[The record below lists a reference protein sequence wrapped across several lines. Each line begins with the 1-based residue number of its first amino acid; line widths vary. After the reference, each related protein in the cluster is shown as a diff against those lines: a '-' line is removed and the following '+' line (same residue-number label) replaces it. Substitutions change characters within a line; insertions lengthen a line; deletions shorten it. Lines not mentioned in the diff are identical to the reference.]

1 MVLPKIGRR
10 TGCVNPGGVVS
21 KKTSPS
27 THSTSSPA
35 SGPGAPKHR
44 LSLPGFPEASA
55 GGAAAGGGDPSPG
68 TSPRMRGSGRAT
80 GRTEP
85 ARVLWTAGRRD
96 RIVARMDPLTDPPDE
111 TAPAKPSAGSGDTSI
126 ERNPLVRTGLALA
139 DFSERWFP
147 DAFVFALV
155 ALLLTFAGA
164 WSLGERPVKLLS
176 IAGSSF
182 WGLVPFT
189 MQMAIVIIGGWVVAS
204 SPPLAR
210 LIVRLA
216 SVPRTPRGAVAL
228 VAFLS
233 MASSLLS
240 WGLSL
245 VFTGLLVREVCRK
258 VPRVDYRAI
267 GAAAYLGLGSIWA
280 FGLSS
285 SAALL
290 MATPSAMPP
299 KLLAQTGVI
308 PLAQTI
314 FTWQSCVC
322 AVVLLL
328 LSVAIAV
335 FSCPPEERARTQE
348 DFGIRYVPLTVEET
362 EGPARPGEWL
372 ERSRLLTVLVGAIGI
387 GALVVTFAEKGG
399 LAALNLDVFNFAF
412 VFAGLI
418 LHGRP
423 RSFLKAVAAAVP
435 ATTGVLIQFPF
446 YAAIFGLISQTVVT
460 QRLEELFV
468 ALSTKGTF
476 PLLVAGYSAFLGLF
490 VPSGGGKWVI
500 EAPYVMAAA
509 RQFGVD
515 PGWTVQIY
523 NAAEALPNLLNPFW
537 MLPLMGILSVR
548 ARELAG
554 YAILQLL
561 FHVPVVFLL
570 SWLLARTF

>member
-1 MVLPKIGRR
+1 MGRN
-10 TGCVNPGGVVS
+10 T
-21 KKTSPS
+21 
-27 THSTSSPA
+27 
-35 SGPGAPKHR
+35 
-44 LSLPGFPEASA
+44 
-55 GGAAAGGGDPSPG
+55 G
-68 TSPRMRGSGRAT
+68 TS
-80 GRTEP
+80 
-85 ARVLWTAGRRD
+85 
-96 RIVARMDPLTDPPDE
+96 E
-111 TAPAKPSAGSGDTSI
+111 TAAI
-126 ERNPLVRTGLALA
+126 ERNPLIRTGLALA

-155 ALLLTFAGA
+155 ALLLSCAGA
-164 WSLGERPVKLLS
+164 WALGERPARLLS

-204 SPPLAR
+204 SPPVAR
-210 LIVRLA
+210 LIRLLA
-216 SVPRTPRGAVAL
+216 SVPKTPRAAVTW
-228 VAFLS
+228 VAFFS

-290 MATPSAMPP
+290 MATPSSMPP
-299 KLLAQTGVI
+299 KLLALTGVI
-308 PLAQTI
+308 PLGRTI
-314 FTWQSCVC
+314 FTWQSGVS

-328 LSVAIAV
+328 LSMAVAA
-335 FSCPPEERARTQE
+335 FSCPPPERARTQE
-348 DFGIRYVPLTVEET
+348 DYGIRYVPMTVEES
-362 EGPARPGEWL
+362 EGPTRPGEWL
-372 ERSRLLTVLVGAIGI
+372 ERSRLLTILVGALGA
-387 GALVVTFAEKGG
+387 GALFMTFSEKGG
-399 LAALNLDVFNFAF
+399 LAALNLDVFNFTF
-412 VFAGLI
+412 VFLGLV
-418 LHGRP
+418 LHGNP
-423 RSFLKAVAAAVP
+423 RSFLKAVSASVP
-435 ATTGVLIQFPF
+435 ATAGVLIQFPF

-468 ALSTKGTF
+468 AFSTKGTF
-476 PLLVAGYSAFLGLF
+476 PLLVAAYSAVLGLF

-509 RQFGVD
+509 KQFGVD

-570 SWLLARTF
+570 SWLLAKTF